1 MRWADFGGRSPD
13 SDTQRLLDSFS
24 LLGYLA
30 PQRIPPGNRLMV
42 RRKTHQEYATSFFRP
57 YTTFELNSA
66 FGNLI
71 YRCNVTPGGVRQREV
86 QDNRKIVRGHFNNDL
101 RVLCALRKFHT
112 FFAFARLLKLMVAR
126 DGIEPPT
133 PAFSGP
139 RSTN

>member
-30 PQRIPPGNRLMV
+30 PRRIPPGNRLMV
-42 RRKTHQEYATSFFRP
+42 RRKTHQEYATSFFRS

-86 QDNRKIVRGHFNNDL
+86 QDNRKIVRGHFNNDHAYYT
-101 RVLCALRKFHT
+101 RYESFTR
-112 FFAFARLLKLMVAR
+112 
-126 DGIEPPT
+126 
-133 PAFSGP
+133 FSLSPGY
-139 RSTN
+139 